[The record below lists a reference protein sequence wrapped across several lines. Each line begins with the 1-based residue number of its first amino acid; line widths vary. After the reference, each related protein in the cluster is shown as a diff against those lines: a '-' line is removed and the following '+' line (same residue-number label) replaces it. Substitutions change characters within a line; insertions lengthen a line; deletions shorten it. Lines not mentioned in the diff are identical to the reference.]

1 MSRFTPPSKFQPTK
15 HAIDRLRERFYP
27 DLSDEKAAEML
38 RKLAQGAKPLKVR
51 GGRN

>member
-1 MSRFTPPSKFQPTK
+1 MERFTPLSKLEPTK

-27 DLSDEKAAEML
+27 DLSDEKAGELL
-38 RKLAQGAKPLKVR
+38 RKLAQSAKPLKVR